1 MVDTTY
7 HDVSD
12 FGLPVVTPDNPTF
25 ASLVRD
31 IESRQG
37 PGPFLPPDIPARAA
51 VLLNQSGR
59 AIIGL
64 EFVWRYT
71 TVDGKTRTSR
81 CSNLGSSAQREV
93 LTGRSKVSRDIGT
106 FILPDS
112 KRLITERGIFGSNL
126 DVLTPDEQ
134 LHGGGYCGGFG
145 GDGGFRGRSEVD
157 LAAVEFVL
165 DLVILEDGLC
175 VGPDESGLFE
185 GLNESLDLQTSAA
198 QEAVAALRSGA
209 SEGRIFE
216 IVRPLARHRP
226 PEPGPDG
233 KRRYPTPL
241 LQTFGSEAI
250 HRLTEASASEL
261 LAWFERAAQP
271 RSLQLR
277 RPAALLA

>member
-1 MVDTTY
+1 MAEPSYRDLAE
-7 HDVSD
+7 
-12 FGLPVVTPDNPTF
+12 FGLRLIAPDAPQF
-25 ASLVRD
+25 ASLVCD

-37 PGPFLPPDIPARAA
+37 PPGPPVPPVVPDRAT

-59 AIIGL
+59 AIVGL

-81 CSNLGSSAQREV
+81 CSSLSSSAQREV
-93 LTGRSKVSRDIGT
+93 LTGRSKVGRDLGT

-112 KRLITERGIFGSNL
+112 KRLITEQGIFGNNL
-126 DVLTPDEQ
+126 DVLTPDE
-134 LHGGGYCGGFG
+134 LPHGRVCCSGFG
-145 GDGGFRGRSEVD
+145 GDGGFRGGAEEE

-175 VGPDESGLFE
+175 VGPDEPGLFE
-185 GLNESLDLQTSAA
+185 DLNESLDLQRSAA
-198 QEAVAALRSGA
+198 QEAVAALRNGA

-216 IVRPLARHRP
+216 IIRPLARHRA

-233 KRRYPTPL
+233 KRRFAASLLPT
-241 LQTFGSEAI
+241 FCGEAI
-250 HRLTEASASEL
+250 SRLIDANAPEL

-277 RPAALLA
+277 RPS